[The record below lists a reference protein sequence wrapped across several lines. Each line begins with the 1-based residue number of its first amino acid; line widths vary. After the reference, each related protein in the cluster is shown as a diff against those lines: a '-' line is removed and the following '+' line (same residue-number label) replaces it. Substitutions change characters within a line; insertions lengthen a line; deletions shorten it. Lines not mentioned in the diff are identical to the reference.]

1 MKILVVNGPNVNL
14 LGQREPEVYG
24 RVTLAD
30 IEARVRE
37 KAAALGVEVVTF
49 QSNHEGAI
57 IDFVQAES
65 AGADGIIINP
75 GALTHYGLSLRDALA
90 ACGLPAVEVHI
101 SNIYGREAFRR
112 RSVTAAVCRG
122 MVAGLGWRGYVA
134 ALEMLVQMLQEER
147 GESKG

>member
-1 MKILVVNGPNVNL
+1 MKILLVNGPNVNL

-24 RVTLAD
+24 HVTLAD
-30 IEARVRE
+30 IEARVRG
-37 KAAALGVEVVTF
+37 KAAALGVEVVAF

-57 IDFVQAES
+57 IDFLQAEA

-90 ACGLPAVEVHI
+90 ACGLPAIEVHI
-101 SNIYGREAFRR
+101 SNIYGREPFRR

-134 ALEMLVQMLQEER
+134 ALEMLAEMLHEER